1 MKEYRA
7 GHMLLVSLIVGT
19 PLLWL
24 AGFAAG
30 EGIPASRALL
40 LYAAAGVLNFVVGRL
55 LFYIA
60 VAALGA
66 SSASIVTSPAIV
78 FSGLLAWAFLGEA
91 LTKWDLLGLGL
102 VALSI
107 YIASGKP
114 SGDPLHGL
122 SKVTGLTAGL
132 AASVTFATTA
142 VIIRAAGV
150 ESGSPILGA
159 AISYTVAIPAAVV
172 MAARAPGSLRV
183 VYNAPRWIKA
193 VAAIAAAVAA
203 LAQLSRYSALSLAPV
218 AEVVVFIS
226 LFPLHTTVLA
236 HVIPRGRGERVRPV
250 HLLAVLVAIAGIA
263 SAVVMG

>member
-30 EGIPASRALL
+30 ERIPASRALL

-159 AISYTVAIPAAVV
+159 AISYTVAIPAAIV
-172 MAARAPGSLRV
+172 MAARAPGGLRV

-193 VAAIAAAVAA
+193 VAAIAAAVVA

-218 AEVVVFIS
+218 AEAVVFIS

-236 HVIPRGRGERVRPV
+236 HVILRGRGERVRPV
-250 HLLAVLVAIAGIA
+250 HLLAALVAIAGIA

>member
-172 MAARAPGSLRV
+172 MAARAPGGLRV